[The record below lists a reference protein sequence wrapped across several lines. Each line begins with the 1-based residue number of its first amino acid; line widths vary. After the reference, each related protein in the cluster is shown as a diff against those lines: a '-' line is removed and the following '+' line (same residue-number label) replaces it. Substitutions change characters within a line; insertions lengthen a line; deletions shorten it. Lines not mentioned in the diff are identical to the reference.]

1 MSDIKF
7 FVDFR
12 PSLTWILTSVTVWL
26 FRHWMLTF
34 SCIILNADIWHWL
47 TIPTLNNQLVL
58 QTTDHVWLFWHWNA
72 DLVWRLLTLSEFSDI
87 ECWPCLKTSYLSRLI
102 WHWMP
107 TLFWRLLTLSDSTDI
122 ESWPCLEEIVWP
134 LRYWMLFF
142 FLAGLQP
149 YLTLY
154 AILVLQ
160 IYNFVLKLNADL
172 VFKTSDIAWL
182 VQHWMLNF
190 VDLALSWHW
199 LLTLSCRLLLRV
211 SRLLTDSLISIT
223 SLFFNC
229 QNILIKWDM
238 SYFFVCVSV
247 HKCVH
252 IWKSDFILIAYKLS
266 NAFEIPC
273 TQTLEIHWLFLL
285 HLASLVKFFLFEL
298 NLFQCFLLCKTDWI
312 PLELTNFFKE
322 ISYLPIKCIFYTII
336 MNRVRKIF
344 YLVYLYAAC
353 KPLMGTPWRPHSI
366 HVFP

>member
-1 MSDIKF
+1 MSDFSDIEMMTLSG
-7 FVDFR
+7 DFL
-12 PSLTWILTSVTVWL
+12 PCPNFLTL
-26 FRHWMLTF
+26 
-34 SCIILNADIWHWL
+34 
-47 TIPTLNNQLVL
+47 
-58 QTTDHVWLFWHWNA
+58 NA
-72 DLVWRLLTLSEFSDI
+72 DLVWRLLTFHDFSDI
-87 ECWPCLKTSYLSRLI
+87 ECRPCFGDFWPCLTLLI
-102 WHWMP
+102 
-107 TLFWRLLTLSDSTDI
+107 LKADLVLKKLSDLYDI
-122 ESWPCLEEIVWP
+122 ECC
-134 LRYWMLFF
+134 FF
-142 FLAGLQP
+142 ILAGLQP

-154 AILVLQ
+154 AFLVLQ

-266 NAFEIPC
+266 NAFEHPC

-298 NLFQCFLLCKTDWI
+298 NLFQCFLLCKTYWI

-322 ISYLPIKCIFYTII
+322 ISYLPIKCIFYNII
-336 MNRVRKIF
+336 MNRVGKIF
-344 YLVYLYAAC
+344 YLVYFHAVSLYWVHLEGRIVYMYFPNKAPYI
-353 KPLMGTPWRPHSI
+353 PLDPLKIPTCNYMGVFISVG
-366 HVFP
+366 HVEITG